1 MFNFVQCVLSCLLVT
16 VHPGGACSP
25 HSWKC
30 VMQMEHLLSESKAAA
45 VHVDVSLTSSF
56 RWIHITTVQSNTF
69 QGIDVVFLALTC

>member
-56 RWIHITTVQSNTF
+56 R
-69 QGIDVVFLALTC
+69 